1 MALETTPPSQQSDGY
16 LRITFVPT
24 ASNNLSV
31 AILAAGTAKDLTYS
45 LTPDGFNRQYTENQ
59 VDDPRLTNV
68 QILNRP
74 GTFTEK
80 IDLRYVVTDLSAT
93 DVAYTAIGG
102 SGVGQVTG
110 LLTVRYGIP
119 NATAWTIGQK
129 VDSITFVSG
138 KPRREAPTANGLFIM
153 AQTLY
158 LTAPTVSAAS
168 LVA

>member
-1 MALETTPPSQQSDGY
+1 MALEATPPSQQSDGF
-16 LRITFVPT
+16 LRIGFVPT
-24 ASNNLSV
+24 GNNLSV
-31 AILAAGTAKDLTYS
+31 AILTGGTEKDLTYS
-45 LTPDGFNRQYTENQ
+45 FTPDGFNRQYTENQ

-80 IDLRYVVTDLSAT
+80 IDLRYVCTDLSAT
-93 DVAYTAIGG
+93 DIAYTALGG
-102 SGVGQVTG
+102 AGLGQVTG
-110 LLTVRYGIP
+110 FLSVRYGVA
-119 NATAWTIGQK
+119 NSVAWTIAQK
-129 VDSITFVSG
+129 VDSITFISG

-158 LTAPTVSAAS
+158 LTAPTVSAAA